1 MSLGASDQVPTIKQ
15 SSSTSPPEVP
25 MDVDLPQDS
34 EIAPTVSGEE
44 SLPGS
49 KAGPA
54 ITIDI
59 SFEASKLPLDVAI
72 YNSARAAGEEKIKK
86 YLQAVLVIG
95 GSALIPG
102 MTHALESRL
111 DIRLFSLDAGL
122 NAKRLDYQVT
132 GHSHTTYTEY
142 GKGPNNLSSQR
153 R

>member
-1 MSLGASDQVPTIKQ
+1 MSLGASDQVPAIKQ
-15 SSSTSPPEVP
+15 SNSTSPPDVP
-25 MDVDLPQDS
+25 MDVDLPQDG
-34 EIAPTVSGEE
+34 EIAPTVLGEE
-44 SLPGS
+44 GLPVS

-54 ITIDI
+54 MTVDI

-72 YNSARAAGEEKIKK
+72 YNSARAAGEEKVKK

-111 DIRLFSLDAGL
+111 DIRFFSLDAVL

-132 GHSHTTYTEY
+132 GYSHTPYAEH
-142 GKGPNNLSSQR
+142 GKGPNNLSS
-153 R
+153 